1 MTPTEQLAASGSPV
15 LQLTDRAVA
24 DLQLV
29 LDGVT
34 LPWPVLGGSLSGAAA
49 GEPSGSSTAV
59 TVPADLA
66 EQALTAGS
74 LVLCDREQT
83 PIAALGDLSQPLAVA
98 DGESHAD
105 GHVLLQ
111 GTVLPLRARETRL
124 FLDRAAT
131 PDKLGTPA
139 GPRRVVVT
147 GRPLLSDDVD
157 HLAGDG
163 GELLVLVPVEGP
175 TPDGLPPVTLM
186 RAVWPVVD
194 GLGPLGH
201 VVAVPVAWRDAAS
214 DEALA
219 RSLGAAYGATA
230 TTLVTGGAAWG
241 RLVAAL
247 DRPEQLPQVAEPAVL
262 AELRRWRPV
271 PSRRGAMILFT
282 GFSGSG
288 KSTLARD
295 LAAHVVEYTARTVS
309 LLDGDDVRR
318 LLSSGLGF
326 DRAGR
331 DLNVRR
337 IGYVGSEIARHGGLA
352 VCAPIAPY
360 AESRAAVRAMVEP
373 VGEFVL
379 VHVSTPLEECERR
392 DLKGLYA
399 KARAGLI
406 PEFTGISDP
415 YDVPTD
421 ADLAVDTSQ
430 VSRETALGQVLDLLR
445 SRGLIDDGS
454 AADHDPSRTTL
465 AKSES

>member
-1 MTPTEQLAASGSPV
+1 MTPTEQRAAPGLPV
-15 LQLTDRAVA
+15 LQLSDHAVA

-29 LDGVT
+29 LDGVA
-34 LPWPVLGGSLSGAAA
+34 LPWPLLGGGLPGDSAPTAPTEPTPPTESAEQSDAARTGVLAPAEVAAA
-49 GEPSGSSTAV
+49 AV
-59 TVPADLA
+59 A
-66 EQALTAGS
+66 AGG
-74 LVLCDREQT
+74 LVLTDREQT
-83 PIAALGDLSQPLAVA
+83 PIAVLGDL
-98 DGESHAD
+98 DGAGTEPTAESWD
-105 GHVLLQ
+105 VLVSGRLD
-111 GTVLPLRARETRL
+111 PLRPRETRL
-124 FLDRAAT
+124 FLDRALR
-131 PDKLGTPA
+131 PDKLGAAA
-139 GPRRVVVT
+139 GPRHVVVA
-147 GRPLLSDDVD
+147 GRPVLADDLDRVSTVD
-157 HLAGDG
+157 
-163 GELLVLVPVEGP
+163 GELVVLVPVEAP
-175 TPDGLPPVTLM
+175 TPDGVPPVTLM
-186 RAVWPVVD
+186 RSVSAVA
-194 GLGPLGH
+194 GHLGRPAQL
-201 VVAVPVAWRDAAS
+201 VAVPMAWRDPAS
-214 DEALA
+214 DQALA
-219 RSLGAAYGATA
+219 ESVAQAYGAT
-230 TTLVTGGAAWG
+230 TTTILSGGAAWDELLDALG
-241 RLVAAL
+241 RGSDLPEVA
-247 DRPEQLPQVAEPAVL
+247 DPAVL
-262 AELRRWRPV
+262 EELRRWRPQ

-295 LAAHVVEYTARTVS
+295 LAAYVVEHTVRTVS

-399 KARAGLI
+399 KARAGVI
-406 PEFTGISDP
+406 AEFTGISDP

-430 VSRETALGQVLDLLR
+430 MSREQALERVLDLLR
-445 SRGLIDDGS
+445 TKGLV
-454 AADHDPSRTTL
+454 
-465 AKSES
+465 